1 MSYDYDFLDVTFE
14 QGLLTL
20 CLNRPE
26 LLNASNLKMESE
38 LCHFFTEVSHDQDVL
53 AVVITGKGKAFC
65 GGGDFEYI
73 REGIEQP
80 EKFFQGMTYGK
91 RLVFAMLDCS
101 KPVVAK
107 INGPAVGLGASI
119 ALLCDVSFAA
129 KSAIISD
136 PHVAI
141 GLVAGDGGAVIW
153 PQLIGYNRAKQF
165 LFTGDPI
172 PAAKA
177 AEIGLINEVVDDE
190 ALDAAVTAYAHKLMA
205 MPPYA
210 LRWTKASINIGLKQI
225 AHSVMDASMAYEG
238 LSNMTEEHQQAFSK
252 MEAKLGKA

>member
-1 MSYDYDFLDVTFE
+1 MAYAYQYLDAV
-14 QGLLTL
+14 QDGKLLTL
-20 CLNRPE
+20 TLNRPE
-26 LLNASNLKMESE
+26 LLNASNLEMESE
-38 LCHFFTEVSHDQDVL
+38 LCDFFTRVSHDESVG
-53 AVVITGKGKAFC
+53 AVILTGRGRAFC
-65 GGGDFEYI
+65 GGGDFDYI
-73 REGIEQP
+73 RQGIEEP
-80 EKFFQGMTYGK
+80 ERFFQGMTYGK

-129 KSAIISD
+129 RTAVISD

-165 LFTGDPI
+165 LFTGEAI
-172 PAAKA
+172 SAEKA
-177 AEIGLINEVVDDE
+177 AEIGLLNEVVDDDKLDE
-190 ALDAAVTAYAHKLMA
+190 AVATYATKLLA

-238 LSNMTEEHQQAFSK
+238 LSNMTQEHREAFEAMESK
-252 MEAKLGKA
+252 VKRR